1 MLEIA
6 ERYARVRVHRP
17 FVGDPEGTS
26 TGSEARATPLGG
38 WRAGGGALPW
48 GPRAAPCTGGYFLA
62 NRIATCD
69 AINPAP
75 PVMRTFFASY
85 GSLACWV
92 SAVIFRAV
100 SPSPFAF
107 PGVGGAQSIYI
118 FSAIVAKASR
128 NGWTG
133 SFLSFTLDSTK

>member
-1 MLEIA
+1 M
-6 ERYARVRVHRP
+6 
-17 FVGDPEGTS
+17 
-26 TGSEARATPLGG
+26 GS
-38 WRAGGGALPW
+38 AGRTLYW
-48 GPRAAPCTGGYFLA
+48 GYFLA

-85 GSLACWV
+85 GSLAGWV

-133 SFLSFTLDSTK
+133 SFLSFTHDSLKNVEYAINSDHGYVSNSLCLTWRC

>member
-1 MLEIA
+1 M
-6 ERYARVRVHRP
+6 
-17 FVGDPEGTS
+17 
-26 TGSEARATPLGG
+26 GS
-38 WRAGGGALPW
+38 AGRTLYW
-48 GPRAAPCTGGYFLA
+48 GYFLA

-85 GSLACWV
+85 GSLACWD

-133 SFLSFTLDSTK
+133 SFLSSPTIHSKMSNTRSTAITVMLLIVCA